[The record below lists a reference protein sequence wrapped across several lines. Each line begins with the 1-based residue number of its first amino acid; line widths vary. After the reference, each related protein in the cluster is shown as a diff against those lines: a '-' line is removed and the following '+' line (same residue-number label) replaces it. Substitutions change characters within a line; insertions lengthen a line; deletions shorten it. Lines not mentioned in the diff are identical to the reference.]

1 MEIVTMESAAF
12 KILVEKI
19 DQIATHIKERDKSQ
33 EPPND
38 EVLTRAEV
46 CNILQISIS
55 TLYRLRKSEQIDY
68 IIVKGRCMYS
78 RKGVN
83 RYIERCRIAVGN
95 LTIEQMKSNYN
106 IKMKG
111 GVNGE

>member
-1 MEIVTMESAAF
+1 MESAAF

-19 DQIATHIKERDKSQ
+19 DRIATHIKEQDKER

-46 CNILQISIS
+46 CNILQISVS
-55 TLYRLRKSEQIDY
+55 TLYRLRKSGEIDY
-68 IIVKGRCMYS
+68 TIVKGRCMYS
-78 RKGVN
+78 RKGVS
-83 RYIERCRIAVGN
+83 RYIERGRIAVGE

-106 IKMKG
+106 VKTKG
-111 GVNGE
+111 GVNGR